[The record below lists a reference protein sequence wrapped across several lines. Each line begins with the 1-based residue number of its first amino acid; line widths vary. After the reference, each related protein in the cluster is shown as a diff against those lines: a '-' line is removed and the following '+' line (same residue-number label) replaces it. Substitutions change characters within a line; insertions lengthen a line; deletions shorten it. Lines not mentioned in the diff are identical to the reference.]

1 MQINHMRI
9 DVFSDRA
16 KCGIIWS
23 VRKHIICMRV
33 SAQSTVVAQV

>member
-16 KCGIIWS
+16 RCEIFWS
-23 VRKHIICMRV
+23 VRKHIICMRIL
-33 SAQSTVVAQV
+33 AQSEYFVQI